1 MTGALVRLLPA
12 GRRLAVILA
21 ILAACPAFA
30 LHRESP
36 PAIRLTSGGP
46 NFVPQTRSWA
56 FSLIFSSTDDLLA
69 NGSTGRQ
76 IYYFTLFDYD
86 CQRGVIPPIQVTCPE
101 PPHPFLVQLTSGPG
115 DPDNPTIDGSG
126 NRIAFDAD
134 GSYGGGQ
141 GAGHRQIFELDLDTG
156 ELLQVTAATDGD
168 SVRPSINFPGGVVVF
183 ESTAALKGGTSGVP
197 QVFAFFRTAIERVPV
212 TVLLQITNGAGPSTR
227 PMLDYLGKFISFEST
242 ADLLGD
248 GHDTGVSQIFASEL
262 EHGKPPF
269 SSRLIQI
276 TRGDAPSHHPWI
288 AEKDHFVLF
297 DSAATDL
304 PGAAGGGGT
313 EIYAAPIDAGNS
325 PTVVQ
330 YTTANPFGNCTFPTF
345 SPGTTR
351 FAFLCTGDAFAN
363 GTGGNRVFAFDAGAN
378 QLFQITGRGD
388 VVGPI
393 SAAVGL
399 NFVAISDNTD
409 VSGGDACDYQIYII
423 DYFPFPGHWI
433 PATRPGQLPYDL
445 SPPPPPGP
453 NSNLIGTR
461 TLSILPA
468 DPAAGGGSQATL
480 TTQAGTWAVG
490 VDPGYVRLDIAARDV
505 NQEARIGVPG
515 DTVILPPISFPG
527 FGTFCIAAS
536 GDGAGALDCNGGR
549 AGGDLD
555 SFRDHNIDDTDP
567 ACVTGCREDGHCQG
581 SLPGPHH
588 DPALAN
594 PPSPPPAVCNGP
606 PINDRTG
613 TYGAGGMQLEVPVK
627 VTLSAYWGVDGVPC
641 TADDTYFFRDAPS
654 TLALTTGSATGAI
667 LDAGNVLGAT
677 LEATDGGAPF
687 DCARVKTGDLTGGEL
702 VGTLSLLDVPN
713 LGQLTDVVLGLH
725 LVAAPDICINCTCS
739 SATTCGAAADC
750 ADADVCNGTE
760 QCQNLTCVAGNP
772 LPCDDGN
779 PCTDDSCDPT
789 AGCVHTN
796 NTGPC
801 DDGNPCTTSD
811 TCQSGTCVGVAGAN
825 GGACD
830 DGNGC
835 TLGDVCQAGTC
846 TGSPAP
852 DGSLCDDGNPCTTG
866 DSCLTGACTGG
877 PAVPDNTPCSDGS
890 VCNGLETCVGGVC
903 TPGTALNCDDGN
915 SCTADSCDPI
925 TGCAHTTSPDGTP
938 CYDGNG
944 CTPTDVCQGGA
955 CVGSGS
961 VACPAAPC
969 SQAICDPSNGTC
981 STTQLPDGAA
991 CEDGDACTTGDT
1003 CQGGTCVGGGP
1014 VACAPLDSCHLAG
1027 VCDPANG
1034 CSNPAKV
1041 NGTGCDDGSACTL
1054 GDVCL
1059 NGVCSG
1065 VVVSCDDGDPCNG
1078 TETCDPASGGCVT
1091 GPLPNCDD
1099 GDPCTTDSCVAF
1111 TGCTHQAA
1119 GAFACGLSGI
1129 EQTFLLLQQDVQAA
1143 PVTALG
1149 GQSRQTRLLDLVA
1162 RGLARVE
1169 SARSGPARLR
1179 AHQLQFIQSKLK
1191 FITNVIDAGM
1201 RRLKI
1206 DPRLGGTL
1214 RSLAVGAMRDVQSL
1228 RASIA

>member
-12 GRRLAVILA
+12 GRRLAVVLA
-21 ILAACPAFA
+21 ILSACPAFA

-86 CQRGVIPPIQVTCPE
+86 CQRGVIPPIQVTCPN

-134 GSYGGGQ
+134 GSYGGGL

-168 SVRPSINFPGGVVVF
+168 SVRPSINFPGGVLVF

-212 TVLLQITNGAGPSTR
+212 TVLMQITNGAGPSTR

-248 GHDTGVSQIFASEL
+248 GHETGVSQIFVSEL
-262 EHGKPPF
+262 QHGKPPF
-269 SSRLIQI
+269 SSRLIQV
-276 TRGDAPSHHPWI
+276 TRGDAASHHPWI
-288 AEKDHFVLF
+288 SEKDHLVLF

-304 PGAAGGGGT
+304 PGAVGGGGT
-313 EIYAAPIDAGNS
+313 EIYAAPFDAGNS
-325 PTVVQ
+325 PPVVQ
-330 YTTANPFGNCTFPTF
+330 YTTANPFGDCTFPTF
-345 SPGTTR
+345 SPGTPR
-351 FAFLCTGDAFAN
+351 FAFLCTGDPFAN
-363 GTGGNRVFAFDAGAN
+363 GTAGNRVFAFDAADN

-433 PATRPGQLPYDL
+433 PATRPGQLPFDL

-461 TLSILPA
+461 TFSIQPA
-468 DPAAGGGSQATL
+468 DPVAGGGSQATL
-480 TTQAGTWAVG
+480 TTQAATWMVG
-490 VDPGYVRLDIAARDV
+490 VDPGFVRLDIGARDV
-505 NQEARIGVPG
+505 NQEARIGVPV

-536 GDGAGALDCNGGR
+536 GDGSGALDCDGGR
-549 AGGDLD
+549 AGGDLG
-555 SFRDHNIDDTDP
+555 SYLDHNIDDTDP
-567 ACVTGCREDGHCQG
+567 ACVTGCREDAHCQG

-667 LDAGNVLGAT
+667 LDAGDVLGAM
-677 LEATDGGAPF
+677 LEADDGGAPF

-713 LGQLTDVVLGLH
+713 LGQLTDVILGLH

-739 SATTCGAAADC
+739 ATACGAAADC
-750 ADADVCNGTE
+750 IDADVCNGTE
-760 QCQNLTCVAGNP
+760 QCQNLTCVAGAP
-772 LPCDDGN
+772 LSCDDGN

-789 AGCVHTN
+789 AGCIHTN
-796 NTGPC
+796 NTAPC

-811 TCQSGTCVGVAGAN
+811 TCQAGTCAGVAGAD
-825 GGACD
+825 GSTCD
-830 DGNGC
+830 DGNAC
-835 TLGDVCQAGTC
+835 TLGDVCQSGTC

-852 DGSLCDDGNPCTTG
+852 DGALCDDGNACTTG
-866 DSCLTGACTGG
+866 DSCLTGTCTGG
-877 PAVPDNTPCSDGS
+877 AAVPDNTPCSDGS

-903 TPGTALNCDDGN
+903 TPGTALDCDDGN
-915 SCTADSCDPI
+915 SCTVDSCDPI
-925 TGCAHTTSPDGTP
+925 AGCGHTTSPDGTP
-938 CYDGNG
+938 CYDSNG
-944 CTPTDVCQGGA
+944 CTQTDVCQGGT

-961 VACPAAPC
+961 VVCPAAPC
-969 SQAICDPSNGTC
+969 SQVVCDPSNGTC
-981 STTQLPDGAA
+981 SATPLPDGAA
-991 CEDGDACTTGDT
+991 CEDGNACTTGET
-1003 CQGGTCVGGGP
+1003 CQAGTCVGGGP

-1027 VCDPANG
+1027 VCDPATG
-1034 CSNPAKV
+1034 CSNPAKT

-1091 GPLPNCDD
+1091 GPPPNCDD

-1129 EQTFLLLQQDVQAA
+1129 EQTFLLLQQDIQAA
-1143 PVTALG
+1143 PVTSLG
-1149 GQSRQTRLLDLVA
+1149 GQSRQTRLLDLVS

-1169 SARSGPARLR
+1169 SARTGPARLR

-1191 FITNVIDAGM
+1191 FITNVLDAGM

-1206 DPRLGGTL
+1206 DPRLGATL